1 MNLGK
6 IPNSILKR
14 SVLKLIKNGRKE
26 VISGPGIGMDCGII
40 EGKENSNIA
49 IATSDNMYG
58 VYRVVNNL
66 SASGA
71 ECAVVTNNIIMP
83 NEYDEQ
89 NLKVIIGGIQE
100 QCTYLN
106 VQIIGGHTEIS
117 NAVIRPIV
125 SITGV
130 GYIDKDISISSKNVK
145 PNQDVIMT
153 KWIGIEGTRIIAEL
167 KREEILKIYTPEFLD
182 QAVGQ
187 MCEMSIVK
195 ESKIAVEYG
204 VTAMH
209 DVAEGGIFGAL
220 WDMAEAGK
228 VGLEIDFKKIKVK
241 QEIIEICE
249 LFDKNPYE
257 IDSSGCLLMTYENGY
272 DIVKT
277 LKENG
282 ISATIIGRTTDTN
295 DKIIY
300 NNGEKRFLD
309 TPKQDEI
316 YHI

>member
-1 MNLGK
+1 MSAGK
-6 IPNSILKR
+6 ISNSILKR

-40 EGKENSNIA
+40 EGKENQNIA
-49 IATSDNMYG
+49 LATSDNTYG

-71 ECAVVTNNIIMP
+71 KSAVVLNNIVLP
-83 NEYDEQ
+83 NDFDEKD
-89 NLKVIIGGIQE
+89 LKLVVYRIQE
-100 QCTYLN
+100 QCSDLN
-106 VQIIGGHTEIS
+106 VQIIGGHTEVS
-117 NAVIRPIV
+117 DAVIRPVV

-130 GYIDKDISISSKNVK
+130 GYVEKNISISSKNVK

-153 KWIGIEGTRIIAEL
+153 KWIGIEGIRIISEM
-167 KREEILKIYTPEFLD
+167 KREEILKSYTADFLNK
-182 QAVGQ
+182 AIGEIG
-187 MCEMSIVK
+187 EMSIVK
-195 ESKIAVEYG
+195 ESKIAMENG

-257 IDSSGCLLMTYENGY
+257 IASSGCLLMTYDNGY
-272 DIVKT
+272 DIVKA

-300 NNGEKRFLD
+300 NEGEKRYLE
-309 TPKQDEI
+309 TPKRDEI
-316 YHI
+316 YTI

>member
-1 MNLGK
+1 MNSGK
-6 IPNSILKR
+6 ISNSILKR
-14 SVLKLIKNGRKE
+14 SVLKLIKNGRQE

-40 EGKENSNIA
+40 EGKDNCNIA
-49 IATSDNMYG
+49 LATSDNAFG

-71 ECAVVTNNIIMP
+71 ESVAVMNNIIMP
-83 NEYDEQ
+83 NDFDE
-89 NLKVIIGGIQE
+89 NILKSVVHRIQE
-100 QCTYLN
+100 QCSNLN
-106 VQIIGGHTEIS
+106 VQILGGHTEVS
-117 NAVIRPIV
+117 DSVINPII

-130 GYIDKDISISSKNVK
+130 GYVAKNRSISSKNVK

-153 KWIGIEGTRIIAEL
+153 KWIGIEGIRIISEL
-167 KREEILKIYTPEFLD
+167 KRDEILKYYSEDFLNKANGD
-182 QAVGQ
+182 VSD
-187 MCEMSIVK
+187 MSVVN
-195 ESKIAVEYG
+195 ETKIAMESG
-204 VTAMH
+204 VIAMH
-209 DVAEGGIFGAL
+209 DVSEGGIFGAL

-257 IDSSGCLLMTYENGY
+257 MASSGCLLMTYKNGY
-272 DIVKT
+272 DIVKL

-282 ISATIIGRTTDTN
+282 ISSTIIGRTTDGN

-300 NNGEKRFLD
+300 NEEEKRFLEP
-309 TPKQDEI
+309 PKRDEI
-316 YHI
+316 YTI

>member
-1 MNLGK
+1 
-6 IPNSILKR
+6 
-14 SVLKLIKNGRKE
+14 
-26 VISGPGIGMDCGII
+26 
-40 EGKENSNIA
+40 
-49 IATSDNMYG
+49 
-58 VYRVVNNL
+58 
-66 SASGA
+66 
-71 ECAVVTNNIIMP
+71 
-83 NEYDEQ
+83 
-89 NLKVIIGGIQE
+89 
-100 QCTYLN
+100 
-106 VQIIGGHTEIS
+106 VQIIGGHTEAS
-117 NAVIRPIV
+117 DAVTRPVV

-130 GYIDKDISISSKNVK
+130 GYAEKNISISSKNVK
-145 PNQDVIMT
+145 PNQDIIMT
-153 KWIGIEGTRIIAEL
+153 KWIGIEGTRIISEL
-167 KREEILKIYTPEFLD
+167 KREEILKIYTSEFLD
-182 QAVGQ
+182 RAIGDIS
-187 MCEMSIVK
+187 EMSVVK
-195 ESKIAVEYG
+195 ESKIAMENG
-204 VTAMH
+204 ITAMH
-209 DVAEGGIFGAL
+209 DVSEGGIFAAL

-228 VGLEIDFKKIKVK
+228 VGLEIDFRKIKVK

>member
-1 MNLGK
+1 MNSGK
-6 IPNSILKR
+6 ISNSILKR
-14 SVLKLIKNGRKE
+14 SVLKLIKHGKKE

-40 EGKENSNIA
+40 EGKEKHNIA
-49 IATSDNMYG
+49 LATSDNKYG
-58 VYRVVNNL
+58 IYRVVNNL
-66 SASGA
+66 SACGA
-71 ECAVVTNNIIMP
+71 ESVAVMCNVIMP
-83 NEYDEQ
+83 NDFEEQ
-89 NLKVIIGGIQE
+89 NLKSVVYGIQE
-100 QCTYLN
+100 QCSNLN
-106 VQIIGGHTEIS
+106 VQIIGGHTEAS
-117 NAVIRPIV
+117 DAVTRPVV

-130 GYIDKDISISSKNVK
+130 GYAEKNISISSKNVK
-145 PNQDVIMT
+145 PNQDIIMT
-153 KWIGIEGTRIIAEL
+153 KWIGIEGTRIISEL
-167 KREEILKIYTPEFLD
+167 KREEILKIYTSEFLD
-182 QAVGQ
+182 RAIGDIS
-187 MCEMSIVK
+187 EMSVVK
-195 ESKIAVEYG
+195 ESKIAMENG
-204 VTAMH
+204 ITAMH
-209 DVAEGGIFGAL
+209 DVSEGGIFGAL

-228 VGLEIDFKKIKVK
+228 VGLEIDFKKINVK

-257 IDSSGCLLMTYENGY
+257 IASSGCLLMTYENGY